1 MVATDKIEDI
11 LDVCNM
17 TYVSGPD
24 TDCKMGYNGACNFFI
39 RVAPQY
45 NSIEEFKTFITENRK
60 EIINIYGKDSD
71 YVRGY
76 LKAYKDVLNLF
87 K

>member
-1 MVATDKIEDI
+1 MITIDKIEDM
-11 LDVCNM
+11 LDLCNM

-24 TDCKMGYNGACNFFI
+24 TDCKMGYSGACNFFI
-39 RVAPQY
+39 RVAPQFH
-45 NSIEEFKTFITENRK
+45 SVDDFKAFIDD
-60 EIINIYGKDSD
+60 EIGKIIDKYGNGSD

-76 LKAYKDVLNLF
+76 IKACKDILNLF